1 MRTTRGLY
9 KGMVAVGFAVLLI
22 ASSARLGAQQSTDPA
37 IRIGNNDLG
46 GVVTGP
52 NGPEAGVWVIAE
64 TTDLPTKFA
73 KIVVTDD
80 RGRYVMPDLP
90 KANYR
95 VWVRGYGLVD
105 SPKVQT
111 APGKI
116 LNLQAVVAP
125 NAAAAADYY
134 PAIYWYSMLKI
145 PAKSE
150 FPGTGPDGNGMAAN
164 MKSQVDW
171 LANVKSLGCMSCHA
185 LGTIGTR
192 TIPKEL
198 GEFKN
203 STEAWQRRIQSGQT
217 MTQMTNVVG
226 RLGPQRSL
234 ALWADWTDRIA
245 AGELPFAKP
254 ERPQG
259 IERNIV
265 LTLWDWSRPTAYLH
279 DLIGTDRRNPTLYP
293 NGKFY
298 GSPEESTDY
307 VPILDPVTHTATEVK
322 HPVRDPQT
330 PSSRSAPMMP
340 SPYWGA
346 DPIWDSQTSNHNP
359 MMDEKGR
366 VWFTV
371 RVRPPDNPDFCK
383 KGSDHP
389 SAKVFPLEQ
398 ANRHLSMYDPATGKF
413 TLISTC
419 FPTHHLIFAED
430 ANNTLWTSAGGPTSG
445 VVGWLNRKMYEE
457 TGDEVKSQGWTPFIL
472 DTNGNGKRDEY
483 VEPDQPVDPN
493 KDKRVVTALYSVN
506 VNPVDG
512 SVWGTSLGVPGYVV
526 RVAPGADPTHT
537 AITEIYEPP
546 FPGYGP
552 RGGDIDRNGVY
563 WASMASGHLASF
575 DRTKCKGPLNGPSAT
590 GKHCPEGWTYYR
602 LPGPQFRDVPD
613 DGSAEA
619 SYYTWVDWFDTSGLG
634 KNVPI
639 ATGNMNDALLALVNG
654 QFVNLRVPYPIGFFT
669 KWVEG
674 RIDDREC
681 RLEGQSAVD
690 DLLHQ
695 NHVPP
700 RRRQGEPAQGR
711 EVPAAPRSAG
721 AVNGARSG
729 IPGIQKLQPSGGLLP
744 VVGHGHI
751 GYDPLI
757 LEL

>member
-9 KGMVAVGFAVLLI
+9 IGLMAIAIAVLLT
-22 ASSARLGAQQSTDPA
+22 APSTRLSAQQSTDPA

-73 KIVVTDD
+73 RIVVTDD
-80 RGRYVMPDLP
+80 RGRYVLPDLP
-90 KANYR
+90 NANYH

-125 NAAAAADYY
+125 NTAAAAEYY

-164 MKSQVDW
+164 MKTQAEW
-171 LANVKSLGCMSCHA
+171 LASVKSLGCMSCHA

-198 GEFKN
+198 GEFKT
-203 STEAWQRRIQSGQT
+203 SMEAWQRRIQSGQT
-217 MTQMTNVVG
+217 MTQMNNVVG

-293 NGKFY
+293 HGKFY
-298 GSPEESTDY
+298 GSAEESTDY

-366 VWFTV
+366 VWFTA
-371 RVRPPDNPDFCK
+371 RVRPPGNPDFCK

-389 SAKVFPLEQ
+389 SAKVSPLES

-430 ANNTLWTSAGGPTSG
+430 ANNTLWTSAGGATNA
-445 VVGWLNRKMYEE
+445 VAGWLNRKMYEE
-457 TGDEVKSQGWTPFIL
+457 TGDEGKSQGWTPFIL
-472 DTNGNGKRDEY
+472 DTNGNGKRDDY

-493 KDKRVVTALYSVN
+493 KDKRVVTGLYSVN

-546 FPGYGP
+546 LPGYGP

-563 WASMASGHLASF
+563 WASMASGHLGSF
-575 DRTKCKGPLNGPSAT
+575 DRTKCKGPLNGPNAT
-590 GKHCPEGWTYYR
+590 GKHCPEGWAYYR
-602 LPGPQFRDVPD
+602 LPGPQFRDVSD

-619 SYYTWVDWFDTSGLG
+619 SYYSWVDWFDTSGLG

-674 RIDDREC
+674 RIDDANAGWKGRALWTTYST
-681 RLEGQSAVD
+681 RTMFHLEGVKE
-690 DLLHQ
+690 
-695 NHVPP
+695 NRP
-700 RRRQGEPAQGR
+700 
-711 EVPAAPRSAG
+711 
-721 AVNGARSG
+721 
-729 IPGIQKLQPSGGLLP
+729 K
-744 VVGHGHI
+744 VVKFQLRP
-751 GYDPLI
+751 DPLAQ
-757 LEL
+757 